1 MFMSPTKCVI
11 LLSGVLVLAGGCTA
25 GADRAWQAADLGTRD
40 SIRAFEAAEAVLKQ
54 HFEVAESKWTSGTIE
69 TRPQVFHRK
78 REGTLADIRGA
89 GGRWQRTVLF
99 ELENSGSTVVGR
111 CAVQLQR
118 EATEAAIAV
127 ARSGGYEQH
136 VADVPGS
143 RPFGDQAGPK
153 RGEQVWVDVGYDAG
167 LAKEIL
173 AEIAERVR
181 QLEKGEAPPTVP
193 SAKQEAEESR
203 KIGDEK
209 GF

>member
-1 MFMSPTKCVI
+1 MSPTKCVI

-89 GGRWQRTVLF
+89 GGRWQRTVFF